1 MKKSEK
7 QLTGLFVLIMLA
19 FSLLMA
25 AWVPLRAA
33 LDFSMADTALS
44 LETSRGRERKQQA
57 EYDQVQRELPQIRA
71 ELEETLPMAEE
82 AARRVASLKTE
93 RKALRAEKK
102 EIEETLAGNG
112 ESAGIS
118 NGGPSG
124 EEGEP

>member
-44 LETSRGRERKQQA
+44 LETSRGRERKQQM
-57 EYDQVQRELPQIRA
+57 EYDQVLKDLPAAREELPSPKSR
-71 ELEETLPMAEE
+71 LCF
-82 AARRVASLKTE
+82 
-93 RKALRAEKK
+93 
-102 EIEETLAGNG
+102 
-112 ESAGIS
+112 
-118 NGGPSG
+118 
-124 EEGEP
+124 

>member
-44 LETSRGRERKQQA
+44 LETSRGRERKQQM
-57 EYDQVQRELPQIRA
+57 EYDQVLKDLPAAREELAEIRPRA
-71 ELEETLPMAEE
+71 EAAAEQV
-82 AARRVASLKTE
+82 RLLKEE
-93 RKALRAEKK
+93 RKALRAKK
-102 EIEETLAGNG
+102 KQLESEQKSLGNTDP
-112 ESAGIS
+112 SARC
-118 NGGPSG
+118 GPPSAV
-124 EEGEP
+124 

>member
-44 LETSRGRERKQQA
+44 LETSRGRERKQQM
-57 EYDQVQRELPQIRA
+57 EYDQVLKDLPAAREELAEIHPRA
-71 ELEETLPMAEE
+71 EAAAEQV
-82 AARRVASLKTE
+82 RLLKEE
-93 RKALRAEKK
+93 RKALRAKK
-102 EIEETLAGNG
+102 KQLESEQKSLGNTDP
-112 ESAGIS
+112 SAQTAA
-118 NGGPSG
+118 G
-124 EEGEP
+124 EEP